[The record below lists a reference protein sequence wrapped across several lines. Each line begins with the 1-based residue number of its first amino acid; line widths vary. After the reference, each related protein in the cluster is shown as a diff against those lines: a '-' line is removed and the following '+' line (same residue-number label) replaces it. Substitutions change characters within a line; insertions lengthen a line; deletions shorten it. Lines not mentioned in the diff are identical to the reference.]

1 MEAVKRAYLSEVT
14 PIPLPEEELPT
25 GKIVDEHGDTIKSHG
40 RGLMVRID
48 ARASEKVE
56 LSKGLI
62 AAIGF
67 LPAFVMVLFYW
78 GGSAIGFISNNAETR
93 MTLQRLEQKQEM
105 VESDLKSIKHSIQQ
119 MEIKEAEKRGFEL
132 GTISEDSPSAPKKK

>member
-40 RGLMVRID
+40 RDLMVRID
-48 ARASEKVE
+48 AKASEKVE
-56 LSKGLI
+56 LSKGMI

-67 LPAFVMVLFYW
+67 LPAFAMVVLSY
-78 GGSAIGFISNNAETR
+78 GGSVLGFFNSNTETK
-93 MTLQRLEQKQEM
+93 MGMQRLEQKQVEM
-105 VESDLKSIKHSIQQ
+105 DNDLKSIKNSIQQ
-119 MEIKEAEKRGFEL
+119 MAIKDAETRGYKL
-132 GTISEDSPSAPKKK
+132 GSLENPKETK